1 MKRGIKISIISN
13 TATTTCHCSVT
24 EKVHVITVPL
34 DKWMD
39 WKMGENIQ
47 KAFPELNVAER
58 EMLMTGITPAEWK
71 KTFPDEHSDDEHSD
85 EE

>member
-1 MKRGIKISIISN
+1 VKHGIKISIISN

-24 EKVHVITVPL
+24 EEVHVITVPL
-34 DKWMD
+34 HKWMD

-47 KAFPELNVAER
+47 KVFPELNAAER
-58 EMLMTGITPAEWK
+58 EMLMTGITPAEWNRMN
-71 KTFPDEHSDDEHSD
+71 PDEDYD